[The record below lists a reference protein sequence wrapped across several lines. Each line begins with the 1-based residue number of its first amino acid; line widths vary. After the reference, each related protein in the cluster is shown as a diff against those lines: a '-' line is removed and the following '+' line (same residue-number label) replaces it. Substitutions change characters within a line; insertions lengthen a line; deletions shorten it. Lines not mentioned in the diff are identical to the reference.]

1 MDKLY
6 ILIPVLNEA
15 GNLPRLIEGLHL
27 VAATLEKQFNV
38 SVLLV
43 DDGSRDHTS
52 QLAEQLAKNAGIQ
65 LTVLRHE
72 VNQGPGKAFA
82 TGFCHLASLLNEQD
96 FVLSMEG
103 DNTSRLEL
111 VRQMLVR
118 MAEGF
123 DVIFAS
129 PYMYG
134 GKIVNTSAYRIF
146 LSNMAN
152 LFIKEL
158 LGIHGILTV
167 SSFFR
172 LYRAPALKKLQAAYG
187 AEIIERRGFECMV
200 EMTMKMQNLGITI
213 SEVPMVLDTHARV
226 GKSRMKISRTIRGYL
241 TLWFL
246 KRKWSDLALASEPRS
261 WESNHFEEQ

>member
-1 MDKLY
+1 MDKLFV
-6 ILIPVLNEA
+6 LIPVLNEA
-15 GNLPRLIEGLHL
+15 GNIPRLVDGLRML
-27 VAATLEKQFNV
+27 
-38 SVLLV
+38 SVELRDTFDVHILLV
-43 DDGSRDHTS
+43 DDGSRDNTS
-52 QLAEQLAKNAGIQ
+52 GLAEQSALDAGVQ

-72 VNQGPGKAFA
+72 INQGPGRAFA
-82 TGFCHLASLLNEQD
+82 TGFCHLSDLLQD
-96 FVLSMEG
+96 QDLIMTMEG

-111 VRQMLVR
+111 VKQMLVR
-118 MAEGF
+118 LAEGF

-129 PYMYG
+129 PYAYG
-134 GKIVNTSAYRIF
+134 GKIVNTSAFRIF

-172 LYRAPALKKLQAAYG
+172 LYRSPAFKKLQAAYG
-187 AEIIERRGFECMV
+187 GEIVERSGFECMV
-200 EMTMKMQNLGITI
+200 EMTMKMINLQITI

-241 TLWFL
+241 SLWFL
-246 KRKWSDLALASEPRS
+246 KGKWLKTAI
-261 WESNHFEEQ
+261 Q

>member
-1 MDKLY
+1 MSNPRLF

-15 GNLPRLIEGLHL
+15 GNLPRLIGDLRTL
-27 VAATLEKQFNV
+27 AADLQDRFAV
-38 SVLLV
+38 QVLLV
-43 DDGSRDHTS
+43 DDGSQDQTAE
-52 QLAEQLAKNAGIQ
+52 LAYDAAKQAGIP

-82 TGFCHLASLLNEQD
+82 TGFCHLAQVFQEEDL
-96 FVLSMEG
+96 VLTMEG

-111 VRQMLVR
+111 VKQMLVR
-118 MAEGF
+118 LNEGF

-134 GKIVNTSAYRIF
+134 GRIVNTSAYRIF
-146 LSNMAN
+146 LSSVAN

-172 LYRAPALKKLQAAYG
+172 LYRTSALKKLQAVYG
-187 AEIIERRGFECMV
+187 PEIVERRGFECMV
-200 EMTMKMQNLGITI
+200 EMTMKMVHLQMTI
-213 SEVPMVLDTHARV
+213 SEVPMILDTLARV
-226 GKSRMKISRTIRGYL
+226 GKSRMKVLRTIRGYL
-241 TLWFL
+241 QLWSL
-246 KRKWSDLALASEPRS
+246 KNKWRS
-261 WESNHFEEQ
+261 AANHQ